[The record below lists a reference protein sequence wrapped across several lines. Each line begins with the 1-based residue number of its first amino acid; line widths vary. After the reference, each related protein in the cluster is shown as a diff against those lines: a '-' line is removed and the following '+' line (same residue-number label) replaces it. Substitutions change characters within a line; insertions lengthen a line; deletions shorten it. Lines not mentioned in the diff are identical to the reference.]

1 MLIVQKYGG
10 SSVADAERVLNVAK
24 RIMRTRMEGHDVVVV
39 LSAQGKTTDGLIA
52 KAKEINHK
60 PSRREMDMLLSTGEQ
75 QSVALMAMA
84 ISAIGGRAVS
94 LNAAQVG
101 IETTNTYS
109 NARIR
114 TINTERI
121 ENELDEGSI
130 VLVTGFQGVNAIGDT
145 TTLGRGGSDTSAV
158 ALAAALNADICEI
171 YTDVDGVYTADPR
184 VVPDAVKLDEISYD
198 EMLELASLG
207 AKVLHHR
214 SVEVAKKYNVKLV
227 VRSSMSEAEGTE
239 VKEETK
245 MERMLVSGVA
255 ADKKVSRISVMGIK
269 DEPGKAF
276 EVFSLMAKEKVSVD
290 IILQSTG
297 ADGRQ
302 NISFTIGEDD
312 LDIAL
317 KALEKNKA
325 RLTAQEIVHDEN
337 TAKLSIVGAG
347 MATNPGVAAMFFEAM
362 YDAGVNIQMISTSE
376 IKITVLIAKDDV
388 DVAMKAVHD
397 KFKMASVNLRI
408 EGEKDSEK
416 EAENE

>member
-10 SSVADAERVLNVAK
+10 SSVADAEKVFNVAK
-24 RIMRTRMEGHDVVVV
+24 RIMRTRMEGNDVVVV

-52 KAKEINHK
+52 KAKEINPK

-94 LNAAQVG
+94 LNASQVG

-130 VLVTGFQGVNAIGDT
+130 VLVTGFQGVNQIGDT

-158 ALAAALNADICEI
+158 ALAAALHADICEI
-171 YTDVDGVYTADPR
+171 YTDVEGVYTADPR
-184 VVPDAVKLDEISYD
+184 VVPDAAKLDEISYD

-207 AKVLHHR
+207 AKVLHSR

-239 VKEETK
+239 VKEDVK

-255 ADKKVSRISVMGIK
+255 ADKKVSRISIMGIN

-276 EVFSLMAKEKVSVD
+276 EIFSLMAKEKVSVD

-297 ADGRQ
+297 QDGKQ

-317 KALEKNKA
+317 KALEKNKE
-325 RLTAQEIVHDEN
+325 RLTAKEILHDEN

-388 DVAMKAVHD
+388 DAAMVAVHD
-397 KFKMASVNLRI
+397 KFKMASVNMRKAAI
-408 EGEKDSEK
+408 GEDE
-416 EAENE
+416 

>member
-10 SSVADAERVLNVAK
+10 SSVANAERVFNVAK
-24 RIMRTRMEGHDVVVV
+24 RIMRTRMEGNDVVVV

-52 KAKEINHK
+52 KAKEINAK

-84 ISAIGGRAVS
+84 ISALGGRAVS

-101 IETTNTYS
+101 IETTSTYS

-114 TINTERI
+114 HINTERI

-171 YTDVDGVYTADPR
+171 YTDVEGVYTADPR

-207 AKVLHHR
+207 AKVLHSR

-239 VKEETK
+239 VKEDVK

-255 ADKKVSRISVMGIK
+255 ADKKVSRISIMGIN

-297 ADGRQ
+297 ADGKQ

-317 KALEKNKA
+317 KALEKNKE
-325 RLTAQEIVHDEN
+325 RLTAREIVHDEN

-388 DVAMKAVHD
+388 DAAMVAVHD
-397 KFKMASVNLRI
+397 KFKMASVNMRKAADT
-408 EGEKDSEK
+408 EE
-416 EAENE
+416 

>member
-10 SSVADAERVLNVAK
+10 SSVANAERVLNVAK

-75 QSVALMAMA
+75 QSVALMSMA

-94 LNAAQVG
+94 LNGAQVG

-130 VLVTGFQGVNAIGDT
+130 VLVTGFQGVNAMGDT

-171 YTDVDGVYTADPR
+171 YTDVEGVYTADPR

-255 ADKKVSRISVMGIK
+255 ADKKVSRISVMGVK

-276 EVFSLMAKEKVSVD
+276 EIFALMAKEKVSVD
-290 IILQSTG
+290 IILQSEG

-325 RLTAQEIVHDEN
+325 RLTAQEILHDEN
-337 TAKLSIVGAG
+337 TAKLSVVGAG

-362 YDAGVNIQMISTSE
+362 YDANVNIQMISTSE
-376 IKITVLIAKDDV
+376 IKITVLIPRDDV

-397 KFKMASVNLRI
+397 KFKMASVNMRKFGAD
-408 EGEKDSEK
+408 ED
-416 EAENE
+416 

>member
-94 LNAAQVG
+94 LNASQVG

-121 ENELDEGSI
+121 ENELEEGSI

-158 ALAAALNADICEI
+158 ALAAALGADICEI
-171 YTDVDGVYTADPR
+171 YTDVEGVYTADPR

-255 ADKKVSRISVMGIK
+255 TDKKVSRISVMGVK

-276 EVFSLMAKEKVSVD
+276 EIFALMAKEKVSVD
-290 IILQSTG
+290 IILQSEG

-325 RLTAQEIVHDEN
+325 RLTAQEILHDEN

-362 YDAGVNIQMISTSE
+362 YDANVNIQMISTSE
-376 IKITVLIAKDDV
+376 IKITVLINRDDV

-397 KFKMASVNLRI
+397 KFKMASVNMRKYGAD
-408 EGEKDSEK
+408 E
-416 EAENE
+416 

>member
-24 RIMRTRMEGHDVVVV
+24 RIMRTRMEGNDVVVV

-52 KAKEINHK
+52 KAKEISHK

-94 LNAAQVG
+94 LNASQVG

-130 VLVTGFQGVNAIGDT
+130 VLVTGFQGVNALGDT

-158 ALAAALNADICEI
+158 ALAAALGADICEI
-171 YTDVDGVYTADPR
+171 YTDVEGVYTADPR

-227 VRSSMSEAEGTE
+227 VRSSMSDAEGTE
-239 VKEETK
+239 VKEDVK

-276 EVFSLMAKEKVSVD
+276 EIFDLMAKEKVSVD
-290 IILQSTG
+290 IILQSEG

-325 RLTAQEIVHDEN
+325 RLTAQEIIHDEN

-376 IKITVLIAKDDV
+376 IKITVLINRDDI

-397 KFKMASVNLRI
+397 KFKMASVNMRKY
-408 EGEKDSEK
+408 G
-416 EAENE
+416 AEE

>member
-10 SSVADAERVLNVAK
+10 SSVANAERVLNVAK

-75 QSVALMAMA
+75 QSVALMSMA

-94 LNAAQVG
+94 LNGAQVG

-130 VLVTGFQGVNAIGDT
+130 VLVTGFQGVNAMGDT

-171 YTDVDGVYTADPR
+171 YTDVEGVYTADPR

-198 EMLELASLG
+198 EMLELAALG

-227 VRSSMSEAEGTE
+227 VRSSMSDAEGTE

-255 ADKKVSRISVMGIK
+255 ADKKVSRISVMGVK

-276 EVFSLMAKEKVSVD
+276 EIFALMAKEKVSVD
-290 IILQSTG
+290 IILQSEG

-325 RLTAQEIVHDEN
+325 RLTAQEILHDEN
-337 TAKLSIVGAG
+337 TAKLSVVGAG

-362 YDAGVNIQMISTSE
+362 YDANVNIQMISTSE
-376 IKITVLIAKDDV
+376 IKITVLIPRDDV

-397 KFKMASVNLRI
+397 KFKMASVNMRKFGAD
-408 EGEKDSEK
+408 EE
-416 EAENE
+416 

>member
-121 ENELDEGSI
+121 ENELEEGSI
-130 VLVTGFQGVNAIGDT
+130 VLVTGFQGINAMGDT

-158 ALAAALNADICEI
+158 ALAAALGADICEI
-171 YTDVDGVYTADPR
+171 YTDVEGVYTADPR

-239 VKEETK
+239 VKEDVK

-255 ADKKVSRISVMGIK
+255 ADKKVSRISVMGVK

-276 EVFSLMAKEKVSVD
+276 EIFSLMAKEKVSVD
-290 IILQSTG
+290 IILQSEG

-325 RLTAQEIVHDEN
+325 RLTAQEILHDEN

-376 IKITVLIAKDDV
+376 IKITVLINRDDV

-397 KFKMASVNLRI
+397 KFKMASVNMRKFGAD
-408 EGEKDSEK
+408 E
-416 EAENE
+416 

>member
-94 LNAAQVG
+94 LNGAQVG

-121 ENELDEGSI
+121 ENELEEGSI
-130 VLVTGFQGVNAIGDT
+130 VLVTGFQGVNAMGDT

-158 ALAAALNADICEI
+158 ALAAALGADICEI
-171 YTDVDGVYTADPR
+171 YTDVEGVYTADPR

-255 ADKKVSRISVMGIK
+255 ADKKVSRISVMGVK

-276 EVFSLMAKEKVSVD
+276 EIFALMAKEKVSVD
-290 IILQSTG
+290 IILQSEG

-325 RLTAQEIVHDEN
+325 RLTAQEIIHDEN

-362 YDAGVNIQMISTSE
+362 YDANVNIQMISTSE
-376 IKITVLIAKDDV
+376 IKITVLIARDDV

-397 KFKMASVNLRI
+397 KFKMASVNMRKFGAD
-408 EGEKDSEK
+408 E
-416 EAENE
+416 

>member
-10 SSVADAERVLNVAK
+10 SSVADAERVFNVAK
-24 RIMRTRMEGHDVVVV
+24 RIMRTRMEGNDVVVV

-52 KAKEINHK
+52 KAKEINPK

-94 LNAAQVG
+94 LNASQVG

-130 VLVTGFQGVNAIGDT
+130 VLVTGFQGVNQIGDT

-158 ALAAALNADICEI
+158 ALAAALHADVCEI
-171 YTDVDGVYTADPR
+171 YTDVEGVYTADPR
-184 VVPDAVKLDEISYD
+184 VVPDAAKLDEISYD

-207 AKVLHHR
+207 AKVLHSR

-239 VKEETK
+239 VKEDVK

-255 ADKKVSRISVMGIK
+255 ADKKVSRISIMGIN

-297 ADGRQ
+297 QDGKQ

-317 KALEKNKA
+317 KALEKNKE
-325 RLTAQEIVHDEN
+325 RLTAKEILHDEN

-388 DVAMKAVHD
+388 DAAMVAVHD
-397 KFKMASVNLRI
+397 KFKMASVNMRKNGI
-408 EGEKDSEK
+408 GEE
-416 EAENE
+416 

>member
-10 SSVADAERVLNVAK
+10 SSVADAERVFNVAR
-24 RIMRTRMEGHDVVVV
+24 RIMKAKAEGNGVVVV

-52 KAKEINHK
+52 KAKEINPK
-60 PSRREMDMLLSTGEQ
+60 ASRREMDMLLATGEQ

-84 ISAIGGRAVS
+84 INALGGRAIS

-114 TINTERI
+114 TIHTERI
-121 ENELDEGSI
+121 ENELERSNI
-130 VLVTGFQGVNAIGDT
+130 VLVTGFQGVNQIGDV

-171 YTDVDGVYTADPR
+171 YTDVDGVYSADPR
-184 VVPDAVKLDEISYD
+184 IVPDARKMDEISYD

-207 AKVLHHR
+207 AKVLHCR
-214 SVEVAKKYNVKLV
+214 SVELAKKYNVKLV
-227 VRSSMSEAEGTE
+227 VRSSMTDAEGTE
-239 VKEETK
+239 VKEDCK

-255 ADKKVSRISVMGIK
+255 ADKNVSRISIMGIK

-290 IILQSTG
+290 IILQSNG
-297 ADGRQ
+297 YDGRQ
-302 NISFTIGEDD
+302 NISFTIGRDD

-317 KALEKNKA
+317 KALEKHKE
-325 RLTAQEIVHDEN
+325 RLTAQEIVHDDSV
-337 TAKLSIVGAG
+337 AKLSIVGAG
-347 MATNPGVAAMFFEAM
+347 MASNPGVAAMFFEAM

-376 IKITVLIAKDDV
+376 IKITVLIAQDDI
-388 DVAMKAVHD
+388 DAAMVAVHD
-397 KFKMASVNLRI
+397 KFKNASVKMRQ
-408 EGEKDSEK
+408 E
-416 EAENE
+416 

>member
-10 SSVADAERVLNVAK
+10 SSVANAERVFNVAK
-24 RIMRTRMEGHDVVVV
+24 RIMRTRMDGNDVVVV
-39 LSAQGKTTDGLIA
+39 LSAQGKTTDALIA
-52 KAKEINHK
+52 KAKEINPK

-114 TINTERI
+114 TISTERI

-130 VLVTGFQGVNAIGDT
+130 VLVTGFQGVNQIGDT

-158 ALAAALNADICEI
+158 ALAAALHADICEI
-171 YTDVDGVYTADPR
+171 YTDVEGVYTADPR

-207 AKVLHHR
+207 AKVLHNR

-239 VKEETK
+239 VKEDVK

-255 ADKKVSRISVMGIK
+255 ADKKVSRISIMGIN

-276 EVFSLMAKEKVSVD
+276 EIFSLMAKEKVSVD

-297 ADGRQ
+297 QDGKQ

-317 KALEKNKA
+317 KALEKNKE
-325 RLTAQEIVHDEN
+325 RLTAKEIVHDEN
-337 TAKLSIVGAG
+337 TAKLSVVGAG
-347 MATNPGVAAMFFEAM
+347 MATNPGVAALFFEAM

-388 DVAMKAVHD
+388 DAAMVAVHD
-397 KFKMASVNLRI
+397 KFKLASVNMR
-408 EGEKDSEK
+408 K
-416 EAENE
+416 N

>member
-52 KAKEINHK
+52 KAKEINNK
-60 PSRREMDMLLSTGEQ
+60 PSRREMDMLLATGEQ

-114 TINTERI
+114 TIHTERI
-121 ENELDEGSI
+121 ENELEEGGI
-130 VLVTGFQGVNAIGDT
+130 VLVTGFQGVNGIGDT

-158 ALAAALNADICEI
+158 ALAAALGADICEI
-171 YTDVDGVYTADPR
+171 YTDVEGVYTADPR

-276 EVFSLMAKEKVSVD
+276 EIFDLMAREKVSVD
-290 IILQSTG
+290 IILQSEG

-312 LDIAL
+312 LDVAL
-317 KALEKNKA
+317 KALEKNKT
-325 RLTAQEIVHDEN
+325 RLTAQEILHDEK

-347 MATNPGVAAMFFEAM
+347 MATNPGAAAMFFEAM

-376 IKITVLIAKDDV
+376 IKITVLIDRDDI

-397 KFKMASVNLRI
+397 KFKMASVNMR
-408 EGEKDSEK
+408 K
-416 EAENE
+416 ERELD

>member
-121 ENELDEGSI
+121 ENELEEGSI
-130 VLVTGFQGVNAIGDT
+130 VLVTGFQGINAIGDT

-158 ALAAALNADICEI
+158 ALAAALGADICEI
-171 YTDVDGVYTADPR
+171 YTDVEGVYTADPR

-239 VKEETK
+239 VKEDVK

-276 EVFSLMAKEKVSVD
+276 EIFSLMAKEKVSVD
-290 IILQSTG
+290 IILQSEG

-325 RLTAQEIVHDEN
+325 RLTAQEIIHDEK

-362 YDAGVNIQMISTSE
+362 YDANVNIQMISTSE
-376 IKITVLIAKDDV
+376 IKITVLIDRDDV

-397 KFKMASVNLRI
+397 KFKMASVNMRKFGAD
-408 EGEKDSEK
+408 E
-416 EAENE
+416 

>member
-10 SSVADAERVLNVAK
+10 SSVANAERVFNVAK
-24 RIMRTRMEGHDVVVV
+24 RIMRTRMEGNDVVVV

-52 KAKEINHK
+52 KAKEINAK

-114 TINTERI
+114 HINTERI

-130 VLVTGFQGVNAIGDT
+130 VLVTGFQGVNAICEI

-158 ALAAALNADICEI
+158 ALAAALNADMCEI
-171 YTDVDGVYTADPR
+171 YTDVEGVYTADPR

-207 AKVLHHR
+207 AKVLHSR

-239 VKEETK
+239 VKEDVK

-255 ADKKVSRISVMGIK
+255 ADKKVSRISIMGIN

-297 ADGRQ
+297 ADGKQ

-317 KALEKNKA
+317 KALEKNKE
-325 RLTAQEIVHDEN
+325 RLTAREIVHDEN

-388 DVAMKAVHD
+388 DAAMVAVHD
-397 KFKMASVNLRI
+397 KFKMASVNMRKAADT
-408 EGEKDSEK
+408 EE
-416 EAENE
+416 

>member
-10 SSVADAERVLNVAK
+10 SSVANAERVLNVAK

-75 QSVALMAMA
+75 QSVALMSMA

-94 LNAAQVG
+94 LNGAQVG

-130 VLVTGFQGVNAIGDT
+130 VLVTGFQGVNAMGDT

-171 YTDVDGVYTADPR
+171 YTDVEGVYTADPR

-198 EMLELASLG
+198 EMLELAALG

-227 VRSSMSEAEGTE
+227 VRSSMSDAEGTE

-255 ADKKVSRISVMGIK
+255 ADKKVSRISVMGVK

-276 EVFSLMAKEKVSVD
+276 EIFALMAKEKVSVD
-290 IILQSTG
+290 IILQSEG

-325 RLTAQEIVHDEN
+325 RLTAQEILHDEN
-337 TAKLSIVGAG
+337 TAKLSVVGAG

-362 YDAGVNIQMISTSE
+362 YDANVNIQMISTSE
-376 IKITVLIAKDDV
+376 IKITVLIPRDDV

-397 KFKMASVNLRI
+397 KFKMATVNMRKFGAD
-408 EGEKDSEK
+408 ED
-416 EAENE
+416 

>member
-10 SSVADAERVLNVAK
+10 SSVANAERVFNVAK
-24 RIMRTRMEGHDVVVV
+24 RIMRTRMEGNDVVVV

-52 KAKEINHK
+52 KAKEINAK

-101 IETTNTYS
+101 IETTSTYS

-114 TINTERI
+114 HINTERI

-158 ALAAALNADICEI
+158 ALAAALNADMCEI
-171 YTDVDGVYTADPR
+171 YTDVEGVYTADPR

-207 AKVLHHR
+207 AKVLHSR

-239 VKEETK
+239 VKEDVK

-255 ADKKVSRISVMGIK
+255 ADKKVSRISIMGIN

-297 ADGRQ
+297 ADGKQ

-317 KALEKNKA
+317 KALEKNKE
-325 RLTAQEIVHDEN
+325 RLTAREIVHDEN

-388 DVAMKAVHD
+388 DAAMVAVHD
-397 KFKMASVNLRI
+397 KFKMASVNMR
-408 EGEKDSEK
+408 
-416 EAENE
+416 

>member
-10 SSVADAERVLNVAK
+10 SSVANAERVFNVAK
-24 RIMRTRMEGHDVVVV
+24 RIMRTRMEGNDVVVV

-52 KAKEINHK
+52 KAKKINAK

-114 TINTERI
+114 HINTERI

-158 ALAAALNADICEI
+158 ALAAALNADMCEI
-171 YTDVDGVYTADPR
+171 YTDVEGVYTADPR

-207 AKVLHHR
+207 AKVLHSR

-239 VKEETK
+239 VKEDVK

-255 ADKKVSRISVMGIK
+255 ADKKVSRISIMGIN

-297 ADGRQ
+297 ADGKQ
-302 NISFTIGEDD
+302 NISFTVGEDD

-317 KALEKNKA
+317 KALEKNKE
-325 RLTAQEIVHDEN
+325 RLTAREIVHDEN

-388 DVAMKAVHD
+388 DAAMVAVHD
-397 KFKMASVNLRI
+397 KFKMASVNMRKAADT
-408 EGEKDSEK
+408 EE
-416 EAENE
+416 